1 MNMSDNSAIKKIISG
16 SFLLKEQK
24 NELLEYLNSKGAG
37 IGFFGMFNDYLKT
50 AIVREGLGLNK
61 TIKEIDKLE
70 ERLED
75 RITGEKER
83 IEENMEKELGALSAG
98 DKDTK
103 DRIWDEYYDNLEKL
117 GASYERG
124 VKEILSKIATKI

>member
-1 MNMSDNSAIKKIISG
+1 MADNGAIKKIISS
-16 SFLLKEQK
+16 SFLSKEQK
-24 NELLEYLNSKGAG
+24 AELLDYLEKNGAG
-37 IGFFGMFNDYLKT
+37 IGFFGLFNDNLKN
-50 AIVREGLGLNK
+50 AIIKEGLGLTT

-70 ERLED
+70 EKLED

-83 IEENMEKELGALSAG
+83 IEENMEKELSALGPG

>member
-1 MNMSDNSAIKKIISG
+1 MTMTDISAVKKIISS
-16 SFLLKEQK
+16 SFLPKAEK
-24 NELLEYLNSKGAG
+24 AELLEYLEKKGAG
-37 IGFFGMFNDYLKT
+37 IVFFGMFNDYLKN
-50 AIVREGLGLNK
+50 AIIKEGLGLTA

-75 RITGEKER
+75 RITGEKIR
-83 IEENMEKELGALSAG
+83 IEENMEQELGALGSG